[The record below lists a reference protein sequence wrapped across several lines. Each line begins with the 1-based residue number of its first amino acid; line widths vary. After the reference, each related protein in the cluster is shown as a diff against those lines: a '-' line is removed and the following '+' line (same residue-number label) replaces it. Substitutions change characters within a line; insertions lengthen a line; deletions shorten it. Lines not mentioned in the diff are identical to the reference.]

1 MVFRGDVFSG
11 LTGGLSGLGNI
22 AQNVTSSLPTNIPS
36 SFGNLA
42 GNFQRR
48 NLGDLGS
55 VAQVF
60 SQVSGVGDALR
71 GFEGIAGQFG
81 AVGGGDRG
89 FTGSAA
95 NVFGGGA
102 DVFSGSGGGTA
113 SDSRARLS
121 AKSAYTTP
129 FSGPGAILQ
138 PTNGILFPFTPNIS
152 VAHQVEY
159 SSYELVHTNYQPNAY
174 GKSRTPAIQ
183 ITGVFPSQTP
193 EEAEYTV
200 GVMHFLRVASKMNFG
215 QSSNPGTPP
224 PVLELSAYGKYNF
237 NRVPVLIGG
246 FNFIYEDGVDYVNVG
261 GADSTLQI
269 PVIMTVAIDLLPQYS
284 PGIQSSFSIEEF
296 ASGSLYSA
304 GFI

>member
-1 MVFRGDVFSG
+1 MVFRGDVFSS
-11 LTGGLSGLGNI
+11 LSGGLSGLSG
-22 AQNVTSSLPTNIPS
+22 AASSIQSALPT

-42 GNFQRR
+42 GNFTRR
-48 NLGDLGS
+48 NLGNLGS

-60 SQVSGVGDALR
+60 SQVSSVGNAFQ
-71 GFEGIAGQFG
+71 GFEDLASQFG
-81 AVGGGDRG
+81 LGQGGGG
-89 FTGSAA
+89 FAGSTA

-102 DVFSGSGGGTA
+102 NVFSGSGGGTA

-129 FSGPGAILQ
+129 FSGPGAALA

-159 SSYELVHTNYQPNAY
+159 SSYDLVHTNYQPNAY
-174 GKSRTPAIQ
+174 SKSRTPAIQ
-183 ITGVFPSQTP
+183 VTGVFPSQTP

-246 FNFIYEDGVDYVNVG
+246 FNFIYEDGVDYVTVG

-269 PVIMTVAIDLLPQYS
+269 PVVMTVAIDLLPQYS

>member
-1 MVFRGDVFSG
+1 MVFRGDVFSS
-11 LTGGLSGLGNI
+11 LSRLGGTASSNQSTLPAGFGNLVGNF
-22 AQNVTSSLPTNIPS
+22 ARR
-36 SFGNLA
+36 NLA
-42 GNFQRR
+42 GN
-48 NLGDLGS
+48 LGS

-60 SQVSGVGDALR
+60 GQVSSVGNALQ
-71 GFEGIAGQFG
+71 GFENLAGQFG
-81 AVGGGDRG
+81 IGQGGSG
-89 FTGSAA
+89 FTGSTA

-102 DVFSGSGGGTA
+102 SVFSGSGGNTA
-113 SDSRARLS
+113 SDSRVRLS

-129 FSGPGAILQ
+129 FSGPGAILA

-174 GKSRTPAIQ
+174 SKSRTPQIQ
-183 ITGVFPSQTP
+183 VTGVFPSQTP

-246 FNFIYEDGVDYVNVG
+246 FNFIYEDGVDYVTVG

-269 PVIMTVAIDLLPQYS
+269 PVVMTIAIDLLPQYS

>member
-11 LTGGLSGLGNI
+11 LGDIGGQLTSAASSI
-22 AQNVTSSLPTNIPS
+22 TSSLPS
-36 SFGNLA
+36 GFGNLA
-42 GNFQRR
+42 GNFTSR
-48 NLGDLGS
+48 NLGNIGS

-60 SQVSGVGDALR
+60 GQVSSVGNAFS
-71 GFEGIAGQFG
+71 GFEDLIGQFG
-81 AVGGGDRG
+81 GTGNSG
-89 FTGSAA
+89 FAGSAA
-95 NVFGGGA
+95 NVFGGAA

-113 SDSRARLS
+113 SDSRARIS
-121 AKSAYTTP
+121 AKSAYTDG
-129 FSGPGAILQ
+129 FSGPGSILQ
-138 PTNGILFPFTPNIS
+138 TTNGILFPFTPNIS

-174 GKSRTPAIQ
+174 SKTRTPQIQ
-183 ITGVFPSQTP
+183 VTGVFPSQTP
-193 EEAEYTV
+193 DEAEYTV

-246 FNFIYEDGVDYVNVG
+246 FNFVYEDGVDYVTVG
-261 GADSTLQI
+261 GSDSTLQI
-269 PVIMTVAIDLLPQYS
+269 PVVMTIAIDLLPQYS

-296 ASGSLYSA
+296 ANGSLYSA

>member
-11 LTGGLSGLGNI
+11 LTGGLSGLGDAARSI
-22 AQNVTSSLPTNIPS
+22 TSSLPQR
-36 SFGNLA
+36 FGNLA

-60 SQVSGVGDALR
+60 SQVSSVGNAFQ
-71 GFEGIAGQFG
+71 GFEDLAGQFG
-81 AVGGGDRG
+81 LGQGSSG
-89 FTGSAA
+89 FAGSAA

-138 PTNGILFPFTPNIS
+138 PTNGILFPYTPNIS

-174 GKSRTPAIQ
+174 AKSRTPAIQ

-269 PVIMTVAIDLLPQYS
+269 PVVMTIAIDLLPQYS